1 LPYGQGGSA
10 CSSAGSQV
18 ACWAAAPA
26 AESRSVAA
34 AVIVVRIM
42 MSVLVLGVG
51 AASSSVAAGAGALW
65 LVLWLCCGRCCGGGH
80 RGSLRRHRAT
90 KACRDQGWRPTLHD
104 RKAEIENERSEAST
118 KELDQL
124 DLRSQTEWSA
134 YGRAPTASRD

>member
-42 MSVLVLGVG
+42 LSVLVLGVG
-51 AASSSVAAGAGALW
+51 AASSSVAAGAGALL

-104 RKAEIENERSEAST
+104 RKRRDIENERSEAST
-118 KELDQL
+118 KELDQNI
-124 DLRSQTEWSA
+124 RI
-134 YGRAPTASRD
+134 G